1 MEIVQRMRRQLV
13 QAMKDGD
20 PSAVDALRSAMA
32 ALANAEAVPVADGPY
47 DPAEGPYGGE
57 AARRELTA
65 TDVRTVLDGLVAEL
79 HESAALYREHGQG
92 DAAEDLARQSAVLEA
107 YVVAEDVR

>member
-1 MEIVQRMRRQLV
+1 MEIVDRMRRQLV
-13 QAMKDGD
+13 QAMKDRD
-20 PSAVDALRSAMA
+20 TSAATALRSAMA

-65 TDVRTVLDGLVAEL
+65 ADVRAVLDGLVVEL
-79 HESAALYREHGQG
+79 DESAALYREHGK
-92 DAAEDLARQSAVLEA
+92 DEAAEDLVRQSAVLAA
-107 YVVAEDVR
+107 YVVAEEVR

>member
-1 MEIVQRMRRQLV
+1 MEIVDRMRRQLV

-20 PSAVDALRSAMA
+20 TSAAAALRSAMA

-57 AARRELTA
+57 ADRRELSGA
-65 TDVRTVLDGLVAEL
+65 DVRGVLTGLVVEL
-79 HESAALYREHGQG
+79 DESAALYRKHGQAE
-92 DAAEDLARQSAVLEA
+92 AAEDLVRQAAVLEA
-107 YVVAEDVR
+107 YVVAEEVR